1 MDTIIPVVIV
11 TFIGL
16 LILIAVLLAHE
27 VSTIRKRLEEA
38 HKERRDAVKRLSNVS
53 TFIREIETGNN
64 YNETM
69 PMRAIAGKLKTLIGR
84 VS

>member
-16 LILIAVLLAHE
+16 LILMAVLLAHE
-27 VSTIRKRLEEA
+27 VSTLRKRLEEA
-38 HKERRDAVKRLSNVS
+38 NKERRDAVKRLSNVS
-53 TFIREIETGNN
+53 TFIRDIETGKD

-69 PMRAIAGKLKTLIGR
+69 PMRAIAVKLKTLIGR